1 MRVWDAGVGL
11 RGGRGRKRK
20 RRRRRRRRRSRR
32 KEQRRGAKPSLIQ
45 FTLRG
50 VSQPS
55 MHDSFRVLLFPHSLA
70 VFSVSLPHFLSLFS
84 AFGVKKQEFRR
95 HFLLRFLVQD
105 SNKNRLFSPRFS
117 SRETEAGE
125 TEEEEQNQQLHRFG
139 DRVR

>member
-1 MRVWDAGVGL
+1 
-11 RGGRGRKRK
+11 
-20 RRRRRRRRRSRR
+20 
-32 KEQRRGAKPSLIQ
+32 
-45 FTLRG
+45 
-50 VSQPS
+50 

-95 HFLLRFLVQD
+95 HFRLRFLVQD

-125 TEEEEQNQQLHRFG
+125 TEEEGEGEEGKRESEEDADHFACVISRLLLSRRSTSFVLSVPHPLIPDTIRRLFPFLWQ
-139 DRVR
+139 